1 MAMYESKPILDMW
14 ASSIFEPSIAAEKAM
29 LGTPNID
36 LVAEQGFQATT
47 DLPMALYFE
56 QIHERFPDCKFVLTM
71 RDDSEVWFQ
80 SWNVLAQ
87 SIVSPTRAG
96 STVVTNVAKYMN
108 YLRWLFAVINKDDAF
123 LTAPFPLPDQDKDR
137 AIASYEEHN
146 RRVRE
151 TIPSDLLLEYNV
163 KEGWEPLC
171 DFLEIAHCPTDTP
184 FPRTNSATSIK
195 AQSVIAFILPLTLVL
210 FVIFTGCALTFQRVT
225 NKTVLGWMQYQLM
238 AWLTPRKR
246 TTGSSGTKN
255 NSSNSKKSSRRTLS
269 PHKPV
274 KSA

>member
-1 MAMYESKPILDMW
+1 MYESKPILDMW

-171 DFLEIAHCPTDTP
+171 NFLEIAHCPTDTP